1 MRQAMIRL
9 LATAI
14 IFLGLTVPS
23 SGAPLLLNSIVT
35 TIERPS
41 DAALYF
47 VKSIGSM
54 VPVDRLCLALALY
67 HEARGEPL
75 EGQKA
80 VGLTILN
87 RVASKAYP
95 PTICGVV
102 FQNFER
108 FNKCQFSF
116 TCDRRD
122 NTPGNPVKFA
132 QMIRI
137 SDQIIASVGPQS
149 GADGKGPAAGALI
162 PAQYLFATHY
172 HRHDVHPSWSKKL
185 EFIARIGDHNFFKS
199 NRVVRRMSETTVSR
213 RAGILCG
220 DICMRVA
227 KQSLI
232 N

>member
-1 MRQAMIRL
+1 MRQAMTKL
-9 LATAI
+9 LAAMVM
-14 IFLGLTVPS
+14 FLGLTGPS
-23 SGAPLLLNSIVT
+23 SGTPLLLNSIVT

-41 DAALYF
+41 DTALYF
-47 VKSIGSM
+47 LKSVGSN
-54 VPVDRLCLALALY
+54 VPVERLCLALALY

-75 EGQKA
+75 EGQMA

-95 PTICGVV
+95 STICGVV

-108 FNKCQFSF
+108 LNKCQFSF
-116 TCDRRD
+116 TCDSRA
-122 NTPGNPVKFA
+122 NTPGNPAVFA
-132 QMIRI
+132 RMLHI
-137 SDQIIASVGPQS
+137 SNQIIMSLEPSARPDGFGPT
-149 GADGKGPAAGALI
+149 AAAV
-162 PAQYLFATHY
+162 PAQYVFATHY

-185 EFIARIGDHNFFKS
+185 QFIARIGDHNFFKS
-199 NRVVRRMSETTVSR
+199 KRVVGRMSKTNVSR

-220 DICMRVA
+220 DICIRVA